1 MTPQPVQYTRLDL
14 AEISENLQP
23 YMRQMSEEWPLC
35 VQADIGTETDVVEEV
50 RKRDYIRR
58 EGTTIPLALAQL
70 PFQCSTFTCNCN
82 YTTTSTS
89 DLRQRCSSSLS
100 QIRRRESSSFDLIR
114 SVLQNF
120 DLVTPPSPLSS
131 AIEGLFCSERTAI
144 PCAGYARKE
153 DVVPCPNRRL
163 DATLVLDTPQESLSD
178 V

>member
-70 PFQCSTFTCNCN
+70 PFQCSPSPATA
-82 YTTTSTS
+82 TT
-89 DLRQRCSSSLS
+89 RQRQHLICVNVARLLYPKYVAGSQAASISS
-100 QIRRRESSSFDLIR
+100 EVSFKI
-114 SVLQNF
+114 S
-120 DLVTPPSPLSS
+120 T
-131 AIEGLFCSERTAI
+131 
-144 PCAGYARKE
+144 
-153 DVVPCPNRRL
+153 
-163 DATLVLDTPQESLSD
+163 
-178 V
+178 